1 MRSRRLVPLLILLI
15 VAPFLVYAWA
25 AIDAARDIARREA
38 LTRNLATA
46 QLGARLVGEQ
56 NGDAVDYL
64 RSVARHHGFRRALV
78 ERDRP
83 ALRRQLEE
91 ARRLNEEFASVAAYA
106 AGGPLLAI
114 SPRSAARSRGPA
126 PRFAPPPP
134 DATAAGYLRDASHG
148 RVAESG
154 ASPGGDPRGGLVV
167 HLAVPVTRP
176 KAVIGVLVAAVRLR
190 VIREWLKPI
199 NIGLGGVI
207 YVVDSNG
214 MVVATSRSK

>member
-106 AGGPLLAI
+106 PGGPLLAI
-114 SPRSAARSRGPA
+114 SPRSAARPPA
-126 PRFAPPPP
+126 GARLPP

-154 ASPGGDPRGGLVV
+154 ASPGGDRRKPLAEHRLVV
-167 HLAVPVTRP
+167 LEGAFFPRLDRL
-176 KAVIGVLVAAVRLR
+176 KVRSDARERAEERMDPLR
-190 VIREWLKPI
+190 
-199 NIGLGGVI
+199 GLDARKVGELDDRLEQRAIV
-207 YVVDSNG
+207 
-214 MVVATSRSK
+214 